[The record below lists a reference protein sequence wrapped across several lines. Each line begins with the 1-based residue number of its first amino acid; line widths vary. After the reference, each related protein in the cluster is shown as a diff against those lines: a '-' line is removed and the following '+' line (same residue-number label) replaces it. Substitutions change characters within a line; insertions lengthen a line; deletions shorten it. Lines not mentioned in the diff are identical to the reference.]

1 MLEVGP
7 SMFEVVGG
15 RVVLASWATGG
26 ALAEAI
32 RAQGSWDYAEEPPF
46 CGRKGNVR
54 LAVVDGLVTTDV
66 ALLLAGWLQGGE
78 QLVVYGTAIDPAAEV
93 ELSAA
98 YRGSHVRQ
106 VPQSILDDYRQQWRN
121 DATEWLTL
129 AGAESSPDGPISS
142 TMTAGA
148 E

>member
-1 MLEVGP
+1 MVVSYSPPGP
-7 SMFEVVGG
+7 LAAPSPKPS
-15 RVVLASWATGG
+15 VL
-26 ALAEAI
+26 
-32 RAQGSWDYAEEPPF
+32 RAAGITPRSRHFADV
-46 CGRKGNVR
+46 RGNVR